1 VVNVINR
8 KILGTVC
15 LAIATFLNPFGFD
28 ILVYKLMSLTNDYWT
43 TMHILYV
50 SAALFFG
57 LSYISFKLG
66 KKILANI
73 TMTMALFLNPFGYDL
88 IVFFINEMT
97 HNYWVTMSVMYL
109 MSGLFFS
116 SFMFFYN
123 INPINI
129 LKKQYLSIYKKI
141 NKNG

>member
-1 VVNVINR
+1 VRVPTR
-8 KILGTVC
+8 KKIGTIC
-15 LAIATFLNPFGFD
+15 LAVASFLNPFGFD

-57 LSYISFKLG
+57 VSYISFKLG
-66 KKILANI
+66 KKILANV

-97 HNYWVTMSVMYL
+97 HSYWVTMSVMYL

-116 SFMFFYN
+116 GFMFFYN
-123 INPINI
+123 INLINV
-129 LKKQYLSIYKKI
+129 LKNNIYQYIKKKLI
-141 NKNG
+141 KNG

>member
-1 VVNVINR
+1 MVSVVNR

-28 ILVYKLMSLTNDYWT
+28 ILVYKLMALTNDYWT
-43 TMHILYV
+43 TMHILYA

-57 LSYISFKLG
+57 VSYISFKLDE
-66 KKILANI
+66 KILANV
-73 TMTMALFLNPFGYDL
+73 TMTMGLFLNPFGYDL

-97 HNYWVTMSVMYL
+97 HSYWITMCLMYL

-116 SFMFFYN
+116 SFMFFYK
-123 INPINI
+123 INPINV
-129 LKKQYLSIYKKI
+129 LKKYLSIYKK
-141 NKNG
+141 

>member
-1 VVNVINR
+1 MVSVANR

-43 TMHILYV
+43 TMHILYA

-57 LSYISFKLG
+57 VSYISFKLG
-66 KKILANI
+66 KKILANA
-73 TMTMALFLNPFGYDL
+73 TMTMGLFLNPFGYDL

-97 HNYWVTMSVMYL
+97 HSYWLTMSVMYL

-116 SFMFFYN
+116 GFMFFYK
-123 INPINI
+123 INPINV

-141 NKNG
+141 SKNG

>member
-1 VVNVINR
+1 MVSVANR

-28 ILVYKLMSLTNDYWT
+28 ILVYKLMSLTNDYWA
-43 TMHILYV
+43 TMHILYA

-57 LSYISFKLG
+57 VSYISFKLG
-66 KKILANI
+66 EKILANA
-73 TMTMALFLNPFGYDL
+73 TMTMGLFLNPFGYDL

-97 HNYWVTMSVMYL
+97 HSYWLTMSVMYL

-116 SFMFFYN
+116 GFMFFYK
-123 INPINI
+123 INPINV

-141 NKNG
+141 SKNG

>member
-1 VVNVINR
+1 
-8 KILGTVC
+8 
-15 LAIATFLNPFGFD
+15 
-28 ILVYKLMSLTNDYWT
+28 
-43 TMHILYV
+43 MHILYV

-57 LSYISFKLG
+57 VSYISFKLG
-66 KKILANI
+66 KKILANV

-97 HNYWVTMSVMYL
+97 HSYWVTMSVMYL

-116 SFMFFYN
+116 GFMFFYN
-123 INPINI
+123 INLINV

-141 NKNG
+141 IKNG